1 MENSDLIDLL
11 SSGMWSGWALEGQGL
26 EILMEC
32 AVLWCGMGLGLSAV
46 DFRQREA
53 SSLLT
58 HPVTVN
64 VLWPLICL
72 ILIPVSLHVA
82 KWTQK

>member
-1 MENSDLIDLL
+1 MENSDPIDLL

-32 AVLWCGMGLGLSAV
+32 AVLWCGMGLGLCCEFQTEGGKLSAY
-46 DFRQREA
+46 
-53 SSLLT
+53 S
-58 HPVTVN
+58 VTVN

-72 ILIPVSLHVA
+72 ILIPVCLFL
-82 KWTQK
+82 